1 MAQLERR
8 LARLEQ
14 AADTGLLALF
24 LVPEDWNGPDSDLKA
39 LLPPQAGPD
48 TKIWAQECEDQ
59 TEPVL
64 GFLGRGQDLMDQ
76 IETEGTRT
84 L

>member
-24 LVPEDWNGPDSDLKA
+24 LVPEDWTGPDSGLKA
-39 LLPPQAGPD
+39 LLPLHAGPE
-48 TKIWAQECEDQ
+48 TEIWAQQCEGQ

-76 IETEGTRT
+76 IEQAGTRT